1 MQRRGIV
8 IAAIIGLVFAIV
20 ETVLFPLTL
29 SRVVNTTGVSLVAAI
44 LGLLAAGIAG
54 RIILG
59 TRSVHR
65 YYRAGVPVLAAI
77 AGFAFESAFS
87 NWLISQ
93 DVIFGHP
100 PTTLRPAVIVAIVIG
115 AVAYLIGATLYGF
128 AGTSQGVKVESRVR
142 LLLLLLLA
150 VVPVANILG
159 LAGFV
164 IVGFLR
170 KPVDPAPEVTAT
182 PGPAAASE

>member
-1 MQRRGIV
+1 MTRRGIL
-8 IAAIIGLVFAIV
+8 IAGFIGLVFAIV
-20 ETVLFPLTL
+20 ETLLLPLTL
-29 SRVVNTTGVSLVAAI
+29 SHTVNTTGVSLTAAI
-44 LGLLAAGIAG
+44 LGLLAAAIAG

-59 TRSVHR
+59 RRVVHR
-65 YYRAGVPVLAAI
+65 YFRAAVPVLAAI

-100 PTTLRPAVIVAIVIG
+100 PTTLRPAVVVAIVIG
-115 AVAYLIGATLYGF
+115 AVAYLIAATVYGF
-128 AGTSQGVKVESRVR
+128 AGTRQGVAVEGRVR

-150 VVPVANILG
+150 VLPVANILG
-159 LAGFV
+159 LIGLV

-170 KPVDPAPEVTAT
+170 KDA
-182 PGPAAASE
+182 GPAAATRAPSAASE

>member
-1 MQRRGIV
+1 M
-8 IAAIIGLVFAIV
+8 IAAFIGLVFAIV

-29 SRVVNTTGVSLVAAI
+29 SRTVNTTGVSLVAAI
-44 LGLLAAGIAG
+44 LGLLTAAIAG

-59 TRSVHR
+59 AKSVHR
-65 YYRAGVPVLAAI
+65 YYRAGVPILAAI
-77 AGFAFESAFS
+77 AGIAAESAYS

-93 DVIFGHP
+93 DVLFGHP
-100 PTTLRPAVIVAIVIG
+100 PTTLRPAVIVAIVIA
-115 AVAYLIGATLYGF
+115 AVAYLLAATVYGF

-150 VVPVANILG
+150 VVPIANILG
-159 LAGFV
+159 LVGLV

-170 KPVDPAPEVTAT
+170 KQADAAPATPTTPAPAV
-182 PGPAAASE
+182 ASE

>member
-1 MQRRGIV
+1 MTRRGIV
-8 IAAIIGLVFAIV
+8 IAGFVGLVFAIV

-29 SRVVNTTGVSLVAAI
+29 SRTVNTSGVNLTAAI
-44 LGLLAAGIAG
+44 LGLLAAAIAG

-59 TRSVHR
+59 TQPVHR
-65 YYRAGVPVLAAI
+65 YFRAGVPLLAAI
-77 AGFAFESAFS
+77 AGFAAESAFS

-93 DVIFGHP
+93 DVLFGPP
-100 PTTLRPAVIVAIVIG
+100 PTSLRPAVIVAIVIA
-115 AVAYLIGATLYGF
+115 AVAYLVGATIYGF
-128 AGTSQGVKVESRVR
+128 AGTSQGVRVESRVQ

-159 LAGFV
+159 LIGLV

-170 KPVDPAPEVTAT
+170 RSAAPAPAT